1 MSVKRA
7 LGADRST
14 GRSRPG
20 SCVGVHS
27 RSYRSVMATQLEQ
40 SPGAFASISEVSAI
54 TGLTQD
60 TLRWYE
66 REGMIPR
73 IARGSDRR
81 RRYSERDVRLI
92 ELLVKLR
99 TTGMPTS
106 DMQRFAV
113 LLTGGAETH
122 ERRLSLLLEHRE
134 RILAQQARLDDALA
148 ALDTKVD
155 HYRALIAGTDEDRA
169 RQRRG
174 EA

>member
-1 MSVKRA
+1 
-7 LGADRST
+7 
-14 GRSRPG
+14 
-20 SCVGVHS
+20 
-27 RSYRSVMATQLEQ
+27 MATQLEQ
-40 SPGAFASISEVSAI
+40 STGAFASISEVAAI

-66 REGMIPR
+66 REGMIPT

-113 LLTGGAETH
+113 LLAGGTETYG
-122 ERRLSLLLEHRE
+122 RRLSLLLEHRE
-134 RILAQQARLDDALA
+134 RIRAQQARLDDALA

-155 HYRALIAGTDEDRA
+155 HYRALIAGTDDNRT
-169 RQRRG
+169 
-174 EA
+174 

>member
-1 MSVKRA
+1 
-7 LGADRST
+7 
-14 GRSRPG
+14 
-20 SCVGVHS
+20 
-27 RSYRSVMATQLEQ
+27 MATQLEQ
-40 SPGAFASISEVSAI
+40 STGAFASISEVAAI

-66 REGMIPR
+66 REGMIPT

-113 LLTGGAETH
+113 LLAGGAETH
-122 ERRLSLLLEHRE
+122 GRRLSLLLEHRE
-134 RILAQQARLDDALA
+134 RIRAQQARLDDALA

-155 HYRALIAGTDEDRA
+155 HYRALIAGTDDNRT
-169 RQRRG
+169 
-174 EA
+174 

>member
-1 MSVKRA
+1 
-7 LGADRST
+7 
-14 GRSRPG
+14 
-20 SCVGVHS
+20 
-27 RSYRSVMATQLEQ
+27 MATQLEQ

>member
-1 MSVKRA
+1 
-7 LGADRST
+7 
-14 GRSRPG
+14 
-20 SCVGVHS
+20 
-27 RSYRSVMATQLEQ
+27 MATQLEQ
-40 SPGAFASISEVSAI
+40 STGAFASISEVAAV

-66 REGMIPR
+66 REGMIPT

-113 LLTGGAETH
+113 LLAGGAETH
-122 ERRLSLLLEHRE
+122 GRRLSLLLEHRE

-155 HYRALIAGTDEDRA
+155 HYRALIAGTDDNRT
-169 RQRRG
+169 
-174 EA
+174 

>member
-1 MSVKRA
+1 
-7 LGADRST
+7 
-14 GRSRPG
+14 
-20 SCVGVHS
+20 
-27 RSYRSVMATQLEQ
+27 MATQLEQ
-40 SPGAFASISEVSAI
+40 STGAFASISEVAAI

-66 REGMIPR
+66 REGMIPT

-113 LLTGGAETH
+113 LLAGGAETYW
-122 ERRLSLLLEHRE
+122 RRLSLLLEHRE
-134 RILAQQARLDDALA
+134 RIRAQQARLDDALA

-155 HYRALIAGTDEDRA
+155 HYRALIAGTDDNRT
-169 RQRRG
+169 
-174 EA
+174 